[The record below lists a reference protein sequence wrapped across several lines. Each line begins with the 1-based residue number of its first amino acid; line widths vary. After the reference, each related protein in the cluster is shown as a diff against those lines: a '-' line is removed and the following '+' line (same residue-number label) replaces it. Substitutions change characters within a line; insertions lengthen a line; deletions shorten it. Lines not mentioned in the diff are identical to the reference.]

1 MSKSGP
7 PRERPMD
14 CGKKQSLGPWPVL
27 TGASAGIGNE
37 FARQLAAKELN
48 LVLVARSLTTD
59 AQGGRQ

>member
-1 MSKSGP
+1 MHFDKQGSGP
-7 PRERPMD
+7 
-14 CGKKQSLGPWPVL
+14 WAVA
-27 TGASAGIGNE
+27 TGASAGIRNE

>member
-1 MSKSGP
+1 MDEEHPVVHFDKQGSGP
-7 PRERPMD
+7 
-14 CGKKQSLGPWPVL
+14 WAVA
-27 TGASAGIGNE
+27 TGASAGIRNE